1 MKRRGGMGI
10 NLAFGILLAFV
21 FIFFDK
27 VFGTLAEQ
35 SDFPPL
41 IAVWTPNILFAILA
55 VYLLQN
61 AKR

>member
-1 MKRRGGMGI
+1 MGS
-10 NLAFGILLAFV
+10 NLAFGIMLAFI

-27 VFGTLAEQ
+27 IFGTLAEQ

-41 IAVWTPNILFAILA
+41 VAVWLPNVLFAILA

>member
-27 VFGTLAEQ
+27 IFGTMAEQ
-35 SDFPPL
+35 SDFPTTL
-41 IAVWTPNILFAILA
+41 AVWLPNGLFAILA
-55 VYLLQN
+55 IYLLQN